1 MMTKRLFFGF
11 LFFFSSLIL
20 FSQETTIILVRHAET
35 FEGGSE
41 RMLNEVGKKRALE
54 LKQTLQNVQI
64 DAIYSTDLNR
74 TKQTAHP
81 IAIAKGLDIKL
92 YDPTNLNAFATDLLK
107 NHLGETILVSGHS
120 NTTPQL
126 VNALIG
132 EKKYDD
138 LNETEFYHL
147 FILNFSPN
155 FPPKVLQLSY
165 GF

>member
-1 MMTKRLFFGF
+1 MTKRLTFGLLFIFSSIF
-11 LFFFSSLIL
+11 LFA
-20 FSQETTIILVRHAET
+20 QETTIILVRHAET
-35 FEGGSE
+35 FEVGSE
-41 RMLNEVGKKRALE
+41 RMLNEVGKNRALE
-54 LKQTLQNVQI
+54 LKQTLQNVQL
-64 DAIYSTDLNR
+64 DAIYSTDFNR
-74 TKQTAHP
+74 TRQTAHP

-92 YDPTNLNAFATDLLK
+92 YDPINLSAFAADLLK
-107 NHLGETILVSGHS
+107 NHVGESILVLGHS

-132 EKKYDD
+132 EKKYED
-138 LNETEFYHL
+138 LDETEFYHL

>member
-1 MMTKRLFFGF
+1 MTKRLTFGLLFIFSSIF
-11 LFFFSSLIL
+11 LFA
-20 FSQETTIILVRHAET
+20 QETTIILVRHAET

-41 RMLNEVGKKRALE
+41 RMLNEVGKNRALE
-54 LKQTLQNVQI
+54 LKQTLQNVQL
-64 DAIYSTDLNR
+64 DAIYSTDFNR
-74 TKQTAHP
+74 TRQTAHP

-92 YDPTNLNAFATDLLK
+92 YDPINLSAFAADLLK
-107 NHLGETILVSGHS
+107 NHVGESILVLGHS

-132 EKKYDD
+132 EKKYED
-138 LNETEFYHL
+138 LDETEFYHL

>member
-1 MMTKRLFFGF
+1 MLQKIIFIF
-11 LFFFSSLIL
+11 LLSSFSLSIL
-20 FSQETTIILVRHAET
+20 AQETTIILVRHAET

-54 LKQTLQNVQI
+54 LKRTLQNVKL

-74 TKQTAHP
+74 TKQTVHP
-81 IAIAKGLDIKL
+81 ISLDRGLEIIP
-92 YDPTNLNAFATDLLK
+92 YDPTNLNDFAYRLLK
-107 NHLGETILVSGHS
+107 NHVGETILVSGHS

-132 EKKYDD
+132 DKKYDD
-138 LNETEFYHL
+138 FDETEFYHL
-147 FILNFSPN
+147 FILSFATNL
-155 FPPKVLQLSY
+155 PPKVLQLSY

>member
-1 MMTKRLFFGF
+1 MTTKRLFFSF
-11 LFFFSSLIL
+11 LFFCSSLFL
-20 FSQETTIILVRHAET
+20 FAQQTTIILVRHAET

-41 RMLNEVGKKRALE
+41 RMLNEVGKKRALK
-54 LKQTLQNVQI
+54 LKETLQNVQL

-92 YDPTNLNAFATDLLK
+92 YDPTNLNPFAADLLK
-107 NHLGETILVSGHS
+107 DHVGETILVSGHS

-132 EKKYDD
+132 EKKYED
-138 LNETEFYHL
+138 LDETEFYHL

>member
-1 MMTKRLFFGF
+1 MSTKLLLCLLFFCFGA
-11 LFFFSSLIL
+11 LLNA
-20 FSQETTIILVRHAET
+20 QQTTIILVRHAET

-41 RMLNEVGKKRALE
+41 RMLNEAGKKRALK
-54 LKQTLQNVQI
+54 LKETLQNVHL

-81 IAIAKGLDIKL
+81 IAISRGLDIKL
-92 YDPTNLNAFATDLLK
+92 YDPKNLTEFASDLLK
-107 NHLGETILVSGHS
+107 NHVGETILVSGHS

-132 EKKYDD
+132 EKKYED
-138 LNETEFYHL
+138 LDETEFYHL
-147 FILNFSPN
+147 FILNFSSN
-155 FPPKVLQLSY
+155 FPPKILQLSY